1 MPEPVAVE
9 TPAANPPPT
18 QTPAVV
24 PPTPAEQ
31 PAQQGKNVVLPSR
44 VFSERLK
51 KAETKGRLAFQ
62 AELDKQATERG
73 FANHAAMLQ
82 HLDALRVAPK
92 GRPQTQ
98 PPAAPATTE
107 QPPLPPKNRNDRQAM
122 AKYEQD
128 RTKWKRADEQ
138 REKALTIEKQRRRKA
153 ENRANAIEAKANL
166 ERIAFGC
173 GIRDTDYAITL
184 YLRAQEGKSEEELAK
199 LDERAYFD
207 GLREKHPHLFGEVT
221 VPATTGTTGAIP
233 GSHTAP
239 RPGATAAA
247 AGAAGKVDVM
257 SMTTQQ
263 FEAYKRNKGLRR
275 ASTGLG

>member
-1 MPEPVAVE
+1 MPEPVAAE

-18 QTPAVV
+18 QVAATPPAA
-24 PPTPAEQ
+24 AEQ
-31 PAQQGKNVVLPSR
+31 PAQQGKNVVLPIR

-73 FANHAAMLQ
+73 FADHAAMLQ
-82 HLDALRVAPK
+82 HLDALRAAPK
-92 GRPQTQ
+92 GQRAQ
-98 PPAAPATTE
+98 PPVPPATTE

-122 AKYEQD
+122 AKYEQEKA
-128 RTKWKRADEQ
+128 KWKRADEQ
-138 REKALTIEKQRRRKA
+138 RERVLTIEKQRRRKA

-184 YLRAQEGKSEEELAK
+184 YLREQEGKSEEELAK
-199 LDERAYFD
+199 LDEKAYFN
-207 GLREKHPHLFGEVT
+207 GLRENHPHLFGEVT
-221 VPATTGTTGAIP
+221 VPATTGTTGAVP

-239 RPGATAAA
+239 RSGATAAA
-247 AGAAGKVDVM
+247 AGSAGKVDVM
-257 SMTTQQ
+257 SMTKQQ
-263 FEAYKRNKGLRR
+263 FEVYKRNKGLRS